1 MAPTRLGTAGSDAPT
16 LNANVKF
23 TTPATSPLT
32 EAIQVA
38 SVRETLRVK
47 LLSMPH
53 AKQAPSTANAGQI
66 PAKRASP
73 GQLSTSAPATIA
85 TMPSAIRRSKFR
97 SEERREGKECVSTC
111 RSRWLPEHEKK
122 KK

>member
-1 MAPTRLGTAGSDAPT
+1 MLTTNNARLTPYAKNPTTMAPTRLGTAGSDAPT

-32 EAIQVA
+32 DAIQVA

-66 PAKRASP
+66 PAKHAST
-73 GQLSTSAPATIA
+73 GQLTRP
-85 TMPSAIRRSKFR
+85 
-97 SEERREGKECVSTC
+97 ERGRGGQGE
-111 RSRWLPEHEKK
+111 
-122 KK
+122 